1 MSRLHRTF
9 WLCLLLL
16 VLGTVLGKPAQ
27 ARQVNEWVAH
37 TSFSEA
43 TDLVVSGSRVWVAT
57 TGGVYSVDPTL
68 GDVSRWTVVDGLSNV
83 GASALDDDPGRGQL
97 WVGYDDGLLDRID
110 TGNGTIRTY
119 RDIARADQYP
129 SRGINRLRVV
139 GDSLFVAT
147 QFGVV
152 VFDPI
157 RNEVRDSFDRFG
169 SMPVGQEVHDV
180 LVDAS
185 VLGQPTVWIAT
196 DEGVAMAPLDG
207 RNLKDPSS
215 WQTESVGSTFQSVPA
230 LSLGVLDGVL
240 FVGTDVGVYERS
252 GSGSFS
258 NLGITNRPVTRLEAG
273 SGFLTGSA
281 TFTVIFIRSNGAASA
296 HGVAEFGFPVAV
308 DASSDGSIWVADNA
322 NGIGRTGIPDPAA
335 GALALDATWLPQGP
349 ADGTFSRVSISDEG
363 DVWLA
368 GMNEPGTGF
377 YRLDSEGE
385 WTTWSSFRT
394 AELAGKGAFVQIHAG
409 SDRAGW
415 AGSEGGGVAH
425 VDAEGTVTLYGP
437 TNSSLLPAS
446 GTSDFVVVGG
456 VHEDGQGNLWV
467 TTRASSRPLHVRMA
481 DGTWSSF
488 GPKIGQGLL
497 STATAYGR
505 IFVDSFDQKWI
516 IIRRETNFQQK
527 KGLMILE
534 TGIPDNPADDEFRYF
549 ETRGAAGQG
558 LPSVSVNAV
567 AEDRDGLVWI
577 GTDSG
582 PAFFINT
589 GIVAR
594 DASAIPIWPQWAD
607 RSQGTFVL
615 FGLTINDIAVDPAG
629 RIWFA
634 TNDGAWLIEAAEGG
648 YDLVQHF
655 TADNSPLFSDEV
667 LSVDVDASSGN
678 VFFSTDRGLISYASD
693 AIAPRQEAGE
703 LVVFPNPIRI
713 SDTTNPSV
721 YVEGLVPATDI
732 RIVTPAGH
740 LVRRMQARGGRTRW
754 DLQDEEGNRVRSG
767 VYLIIAVGQNDEGTS
782 VGKVVV
788 IN

>member
-1 MSRLHRTF
+1 MASLTRIF
-9 WLCLLLL
+9 WLFLLGVFLSAP
-16 VLGTVLGKPAQ
+16 TQ

-37 TSFSEA
+37 TTFSEA
-43 TDLVVSGSRVWVAT
+43 TDLVVAGSQVWVAT
-57 TGGVYSVDPTL
+57 TGGIYSVNPAI
-68 GDVSRWTVVDGLSNV
+68 GDISRWTVVDGLSNV
-83 GASALDDDPGRGQL
+83 GASALDDDADRDQL
-97 WVGYDDGLLDRID
+97 WVGYGDGLLDRID
-110 TGNGTIRTY
+110 TASGTVRTY

-129 SRGINRLRVV
+129 SRGINRLRVS
-139 GDSLFVAT
+139 GDSLFAAT

-169 SMPVGQEVHDV
+169 TLAVGQEVHDV
-180 LVDAS
+180 LVDFT
-185 VLGQPTVWIAT
+185 VLGQPAVWIAT

-215 WQTESVGSTFQSVPA
+215 WQNESIGTSFETRSA
-230 LSLGVLDGVL
+230 LSLGVLDGQMH
-240 FVGTDVGVYERS
+240 VGTDEGLYRRTAPGSYE
-252 GSGSFS
+252 
-258 NLGITNRPVTRLEAG
+258 NLGITNRPVTRLESGA
-273 SGFLTGSA
+273 GFLVGSA
-281 TFTVIFIRSNGAASA
+281 TFTIVFVRSNGAASA
-296 HGVAEFGFPVAV
+296 HGISEFGFPVAV
-308 DASSDGSIWVADNA
+308 DATAGGEVWVADDA
-322 NGIGRTGIPDPAA
+322 QGIGRTSLPDPAA
-335 GALALDATWLPQGP
+335 GEVALEAVWLPQGP
-349 ADGTFSRVSISDEG
+349 DDGTFAQVSISSDG

-368 GMNEPGTGF
+368 GVNEAGTGF
-377 YRLDSEGE
+377 YRLDAQGD
-385 WTTWSSFRT
+385 WTTWSSSRT
-394 AELAGKGAFVQIHAG
+394 PQLSGKGAFVQIHAG
-409 SDRAGW
+409 QNGAGW

-425 VDAEGTVTLYGP
+425 VDSEGIVTLYGP
-437 TNSSLLPAS
+437 ENSSLLPAT
-446 GTSDFVVVGG
+446 GTSDFIVVGG
-456 VHEDGQGNLWV
+456 VREDQQGNLWV
-467 TTRASSRPLHVRMA
+467 TTRGSSRPLHVRMA
-481 DGTWSSF
+481 DGVWSSF
-488 GPKIGQGLL
+488 SPKIGQGLL
-497 STATAYGR
+497 SSSTAYGR
-505 IFVDSFDQKWI
+505 TYVDSFDQKWI
-516 IIRRETNFQQK
+516 IVHRETNFQQK
-527 KGLMILE
+527 KGLMVLE
-534 TGIPDNPADDEFRYF
+534 TGVPDNPSDDEFRYF
-549 ETRGAAGQG
+549 DTRGAAGQG

-607 RSQGTFVL
+607 RNQGTFVL

-648 YDLVQHF
+648 YDLVEHF
-655 TADNSPLFSDEV
+655 TSDNSPLFSDEV
-667 LSVDVDASSGN
+667 LSVNVDGSTGN

-693 AIAPRQEAGE
+693 AIAPVSEAGE

-713 SDTTNPSV
+713 DGVQNPSV
-721 YVEGLVPATDI
+721 FVEGLVPATDI